1 MRIDYTFSG
10 TSFSSYGVYV
20 SKSVGLLGKPKR
32 KAPET
37 YEYPGE
43 SGHIPDLAAVVYEPR
58 KITLSC
64 FILAAS
70 AGEIITGYESF
81 TSFLYGQTAAR
92 ALVLKIDG
100 VSKLTFNGYV
110 KEISDITKRFRNGR
124 NAGEFTVTFIE
135 PKPYE

>member
-10 TSFSSYGVYV
+10 NSFSSYGVYI
-20 SKSVGLLGKPKR
+20 SKSVGLLGKPVR

-43 SGHIPDLAAVVYEPR
+43 SGHIPDLATVLYEPR

-64 FILAAS
+64 FILAKS
-70 AGEIITGYESF
+70 AAALICDYETF
-81 TSFLYGQTAAR
+81 TSFLYGQTTVK
-92 ALVLKIDG
+92 ALSLKIDG
-100 VSKLTFNGYV
+100 VVNLTFNGYV

-124 NAGEFTVTFIE
+124 NVGEFTVTFIE